1 MSFQEVRNAQEVSL
15 TYWFFGV
22 GWGGC
27 VLQVSALQQGAGVR
41 DGVAAEEEGTMELG
55 PKRMWKVGNGE
66 LFSRDRS
73 GRLCLPR
80 FSRIL
85 PAFDLGLS
93 VISPLL
99 FPLLTPLQS
108 NV

>member
-15 TYWFFGV
+15 THWFFGV
-22 GWGGC
+22 GLGGC

-66 LFSRDRS
+66 LFSRGLYS
-73 GRLCLPR
+73 PR
-80 FSRIL
+80 QEWEAL
-85 PAFDLGLS
+85 PAQ
-93 VISPLL
+93 V
-99 FPLLTPLQS
+99 Q
-108 NV
+108 